1 MASLA
6 RGPAAAPFGSG
17 RSRPFGR
24 LSAGRLVAYL
34 GVLLLVTIIG
44 APLLW
49 MISGSLRTTQ
59 EIYRVP
65 PVWIPADP
73 RWENFRDAWL
83 AAPFERFYLNSII
96 TTLAGTGLELF
107 NAVLTAY
114 ALAFLRF
121 PKKQWVF
128 VLLLAALMIPTQV
141 TILPNYLTLAD
152 VFGRSWINTYQG
164 IVLPGAATA
173 FGTFL
178 LRQAFLGLPREV
190 LDAAKV
196 DGAGH
201 LRLLWGVVLPMARPV
216 LVTFG
221 LISLVAKWNDYLWPL
236 VITTTQ
242 QMRTLPIGLSYLFDQ
257 EGNTEWGVVMA
268 AAIFVI
274 LPLLVVF
281 VWAQKHIIE
290 GLTAGATKG

>member
-1 MASLA
+1 MVSQT
-6 RGPAAAPFGSG
+6 AP
-17 RSRPFGR
+17 RRR
-24 LSAGRLVAYL
+24 LTERDRQRLNRLGGYLLLIVLVAL
-34 GVLLLVTIIG
+34 IG

-49 MISGSLRTTQ
+49 MLSGSLRTTR

-65 PVWIPADP
+65 PVWIPENP
-73 RWENFRDAWL
+73 RWQNFTDAWQ
-83 AAPFERFYLNSII
+83 AAPFGRFYLNSII
-96 TTLAGTGLELF
+96 TTLAGTSLELI
-107 NAVLTAY
+107 NATLTAY

-121 PKKQWVF
+121 PKKNWVF
-128 VLLLAALMIPTQV
+128 VFLLIALMIPTQV

-152 VFGRSWINTYQG
+152 VFGNSWINTYQG
-164 IVLPGAATA
+164 IVLPGAAVA

-178 LRQAFLGLPREV
+178 LRQSFLGLPREV

-196 DGAGH
+196 DGCVH
-201 LRLLWGVVLPMARPV
+201 LRMLWDIVIPMARPV

-221 LISLVAKWNDYLWPL
+221 LISLVNKWNDYLWPL
-236 VITTTQ
+236 VVTTTQ
-242 QMRTLPIGLSYLFDQ
+242 QMRTLPVGISYLFDQ

-281 VWAQKHIIE
+281 IWAQKHIIE